1 MWDTFVGGGRVRGAD
16 VGNLDRPW
24 RYSLQH
30 CLFFPKQQIDVWSTL
45 EEPRECEVLGGNEG
59 KKGEKGKEVRSEM
72 VEVVVEAKETGL
84 GMLGM
89 MTAVE
94 KDTAGAR
101 REEEDVEEEPGE
113 DVSEDALLETLLRA
127 VKVAKESRERPAGGV
142 DISIA
147 MEEKE
152 EEGEEKSL
160 DLLGHQTQFFQPTQ
174 KEAAR
179 RASPVQDL
187 LRGFRGILG
196 GRRSAPSSAPLP
208 CFRELIE
215 ALSTT
220 QADRLEDSARQIAH
234 ELRKVQESLRIRL
247 PYQPGALR
255 RASEEQRREMQAQE
269 ERRSE
274 GGGVGIEGMEDRGA
288 TGGTPRPDEA
298 FEAEMRRGNQSVDQ
312 LLALSDATG
321 QLKAYAHEYVN
332 RNEAM
337 LAEKDAWIQTWRA
350 KLETQDTEV
359 RRSKEELHVMD
370 RQVEELVRQQAGA
383 PSGPASPPLSPP
395 SSLALVTSLLDLV
408 RASSGHDM
416 VQARS
421 AQADQLESMER
432 KRQRV
437 ATNLRLVESFVAL
450 SRALIEQGKAR
461 VSAQVVG
468 IEQEIAEV
476 QAKLQENLRTEVVGA
491 AARLQQVLEFYETRK
506 ERAGKSAKFR
516 EHELRQHTSLFGQ
529 DTPTETLRLEAC
541 VKELRRVVEHS
552 SLAIEQAMHR

>member
-1 MWDTFVGGGRVRGAD
+1 
-16 VGNLDRPW
+16 
-24 RYSLQH
+24 
-30 CLFFPKQQIDVWSTL
+30 
-45 EEPRECEVLGGNEG
+45 
-59 KKGEKGKEVRSEM
+59 M

-187 LRGFRGILG
+187 LRGFRGVLG